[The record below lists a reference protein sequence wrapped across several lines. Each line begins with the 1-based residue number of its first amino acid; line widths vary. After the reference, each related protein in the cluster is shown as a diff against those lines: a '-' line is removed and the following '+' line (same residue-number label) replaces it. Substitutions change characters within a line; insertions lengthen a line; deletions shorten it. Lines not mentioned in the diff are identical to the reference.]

1 MKIPWMVRTSVALCA
16 VVVLLAS
23 GTPALAQGKVV
34 IAYQAAPEW
43 ANTKEV
49 MEKFEQATGIKI
61 PIDNK
66 NSGQAL
72 SQLLAERNNPQA
84 DVGFNHGITF
94 AMKGAAE
101 GLYAPYK
108 PKHWAQIPADL
119 KDAQGRW
126 FTIYTG
132 TIGFA
137 VNKEALGAGVPV
149 PRSWNDLLKPVYRG
163 KVGFLDPSS
172 AFVGYVVCTA
182 ANLAL
187 GGTLDNWEPGVA
199 YLKKLFENAPMT
211 PKQTSYARVV
221 KGEIPIMIDYDFNA
235 YRMRYAD
242 KVDVEW
248 VIPTEGTITVPYV
261 AYLVKGAQRAENGK
275 RLLDFLLD
283 DGGQAA
289 FARGFVRPVRPG
301 AMDAETRGKFLA
313 ASEYARARAID
324 YNKMADVMTGF
335 QNRYLK
341 EVVR

>member
-1 MKIPWMVRTSVALCA
+1 VA
-16 VVVLLAS
+16 AS
-23 GTPALAQGKVV
+23 TPALAQQKVV
-34 IAYQAAPEW
+34 IGYQAAPEW

-49 MEKFEQATGIKI
+49 MEKFEQATGIRI

-72 SQLLAERNNPQA
+72 SQLMAERANPQA
-84 DVGFNHGITF
+84 DIGFNHGITF

-108 PKHWAQIPADL
+108 PKQWSDIPADL
-119 KDAQGRW
+119 KDPNGLW

-137 VNKEALGAGVPV
+137 VNKEALGANVPV
-149 PRSWNDLLKPVYRG
+149 PRSWNDLLKPIYKG
-163 KVGFLDPSS
+163 KIGLLDPSS

-182 ANLAL
+182 VNLAQ
-187 GGTLDNWEPGVA
+187 GGTLDNWEPGIA
-199 YLKKLFENAPMT
+199 YLKKLFENSPMT

-235 YRMRYAD
+235 YRMKYDD

-261 AYLVKGAQRAENGK
+261 AYLVKGAPRLDNGK
-275 RLLDFLLD
+275 KLLDFLLD
-283 DGGQAA
+283 DAGQAA
-289 FARGFVRPVRPG
+289 FARGFVRPIRPG
-301 AMDAETRGKFLA
+301 AMDAQTRAKFLP
-313 ASEYARARAID
+313 ASEYARARAVD
-324 YNKMADVMTGF
+324 YKKMADVMTDF
-335 QNRYLK
+335 QARYLK